1 MSSSGNYRVG
11 GERAG
16 ALSGNSRGGG
26 GRGRG
31 GSGGGGRRSGDKSAP
46 SNRNKGGRGN
56 KKSRSN
62 TSQHS
67 GNNSNP
73 SRTRHKATIA
83 PSTKKDGELGAAAH
97 TVSEEYR
104 IQLTQ
109 VLLNLRETDNQ
120 DSYTM
125 PPDLTNTQR
134 KFVHEL
140 SKQLGLKS
148 KSYGKGEERRVVI
161 SKILVGAG
169 GMMNSMM
176 GSISNQNERR
186 SDNDLPRAEDYKNVP
201 KVDVGKSGEDALRRH
216 LTRFPPTNCEQ
227 AESRETGSSM
237 LMKDDSTVQEHATLS
252 GVLSTPQE
260 NLPKEQIIRKD
271 QPNTTHERTMQQRIH
286 SHRIGQKEMKAN
298 SQYKQMMQ
306 QRMKLP
312 AFAYA
317 TDICNIVRNK
327 KNRVFILTGD
337 TGCGKSTQVP
347 QFLLDDPEIGPT
359 CNIIVTQPRRIS
371 AISVAERVA
380 QERCESAGNSVGF
393 SVRLESSMSKKT
405 QLLFVTPGV
414 LMKKLHPDGGDDTS
428 GGGRNGL
435 GATNFIIMDEI
446 HERDKNT
453 EFLMIALQDLI
464 EEREDLQLILMSATM
479 PTRDLAEYWRGVG
492 TRKNEI
498 CDDEWGD
505 DGVRDGAMPV
515 EINIPGRTYPVQEY
529 FLEDVL
535 IMTGFVDDSKEAPD
549 LLQIDADLKSL
560 LSATKQSPI
569 TSKSTSTQMLDSTLK
584 CVICNKSSF
593 ANAEELGSHIAVC
606 CGSGE
611 ESMTDLED
619 RIRGISN
626 FDSYVSVP
634 EVEDIA
640 AGGGG
645 DDLYDIMENELED
658 YDEIDDEVLVRKW
671 DGKSPFVAEAD
682 PSSKLTLT
690 EEESLMR
697 YQTMYD
703 DDEVNYD
710 LLLELVRYID
720 KSSYG
725 DGAIL
730 VFFSGW
736 REISEFALL
745 LETTPPFKDRAE
757 YLIYP
762 LHSGIPSKDQRKVF
776 IKPSHG
782 VRKIVLSTSE
792 KFLFSYNF
800 AEKCAY

>member
-1 MSSSGNYRVG
+1 MSSSGNHHRVG
-11 GERAG
+11 GGRFGTSSA
-16 ALSGNSRGGG
+16 NNNRGG

-31 GSGGGGRRSGDKSAP
+31 GRGGGGRGDKSTP
-46 SNRNKGGRGN
+46 SSRQGGRGN
-56 KKSRSN
+56 KSRSKTPQH
-62 TSQHS
+62 TSS
-67 GNNSNP
+67 NNSTP
-73 SRTRHKATIA
+73 SRTRHRATSA
-83 PSTKKDGELGAAAH
+83 PSVKTDGELGAAAH

-109 VLLNLRETDNQ
+109 VLINFRETDNQ
-120 DSYTM
+120 DSITM

-140 SKQLGLKS
+140 AKQLGLKS

-161 SKILVGAG
+161 NKILAAG
-169 GMMNSMM
+169 GMDSMM
-176 GSISNQNERR
+176 GSISIDQKERR
-186 SDNDLPRAEDYKNVP
+186 NENDLPLAEDYKNVP
-201 KVDVGKSGEDALRRH
+201 KVDVGKIGEDALMRH
-216 LTRFPPTNCEQ
+216 LSKFPPTPLEL

-237 LMKDDSTVQEHATLS
+237 LLKDDNMMVQDYEN
-252 GVLSTPQE
+252 VLSSPQE
-260 NLPKEQIIRKD
+260 SLSQEWRMREEQPKETMT
-271 QPNTTHERTMQQRIH
+271 NERIMQQRIH
-286 SHRIGQKEMKAN
+286 NHRIAQEQMKSN
-298 SQYKQMMQ
+298 PQYKQMMQ
-306 QRMKLP
+306 QRKKLP

-317 TDICNIVRNK
+317 NDICNIVRNK
-327 KNRVFILTGD
+327 KNRVIILTGD

-347 QFLLDDPEIGPT
+347 QFLLDDPEIGPK

-380 QERCESAGNSVGF
+380 QERCEHVGNTVGF

-414 LMKKLHPDGGDDTS
+414 LMKKLHPDTGDDTTD
-428 GGGRNGL
+428 GERNRLGL
-435 GATNFIIMDEI
+435 TNLIIMDEI

-464 EEREDLQLILMSATM
+464 EERDDLQLILMSATM

-492 TRKNEI
+492 TRKNDNCI
-498 CDDEWGD
+498 SPPLADDEWGD
-505 DGVRDGAMPV
+505 DGAMPV
-515 EINIPGRTYPVQEY
+515 EINIPGRTYPVQEF

-535 IMTGFVDDSKEAPD
+535 VMTGYVDDNKDAPD
-549 LLQIDADLKSL
+549 MLQIEADLMSL

-569 TSKSTSTQMLDSTLK
+569 TSTSTPTPKLLDSTLK
-584 CVICNKSSF
+584 CVMCNKIGFSS
-593 ANAEELGSHIAVC
+593 AEELGSHIAVC

-611 ESMTDLED
+611 ESMADIED

-626 FDSYVSVP
+626 FDSYVSAA

-640 AGGGG
+640 APGGG

-658 YDEIDDEVLVRKW
+658 YDDIDDDEALVRKW
-671 DGKSPFVAEAD
+671 DGESPFVAD
-682 PSSKLTLT
+682 TCPSSKLTLT

-710 LLLELVRYID
+710 LLFELVRYID

-745 LETTPPFKDRAE
+745 LETIPPFNHSSE
-757 YLIYP
+757 YVVYP

-776 IKPSHG
+776 IKPPHG

-792 KFLFSYNF
+792 
-800 AEKCAY
+800 

>member
-1 MSSSGNYRVG
+1 
-11 GERAG
+11 
-16 ALSGNSRGGG
+16 
-26 GRGRG
+26 
-31 GSGGGGRRSGDKSAP
+31 
-46 SNRNKGGRGN
+46 
-56 KKSRSN
+56 
-62 TSQHS
+62 
-67 GNNSNP
+67 
-73 SRTRHKATIA
+73 
-83 PSTKKDGELGAAAH
+83 
-97 TVSEEYR
+97 
-104 IQLTQ
+104 
-109 VLLNLRETDNQ
+109 
-120 DSYTM
+120 M

-140 SKQLGLKS
+140 SRQLGLKS
-148 KSYGKGEERRVVI
+148 KSYGKGEDRRVVI

-169 GMMNSMM
+169 GTNSMM
-176 GSISNQNERR
+176 GSMSNDQNGRR
-186 SDNDLPRAEDYKNVP
+186 NDNDLPLAEDYKNVP
-201 KVDVGKSGEDALRRH
+201 KIVVGKSGEDALMRH
-216 LTRFPPTNCEQ
+216 LKLFPPTSLEQ

-237 LMKDDSTVQEHATLS
+237 LLKDDNMVQGNGTIND
-252 GVLSTPQE
+252 VLLTSQE
-260 NLPKEQIIRKD
+260 SISHERIIRK
-271 QPNTTHERTMQQRIH
+271 ERPKERMTNEKIQQQRIYN
-286 SHRIGQKEMKAN
+286 HRIAQDEMKAN
-298 SQYKQMMQ
+298 PQYKQMMQ
-306 QRMKLP
+306 QRKKLP

-317 TDICNIVRNK
+317 PDICNIVRNK
-327 KNRVFILTGD
+327 KNRVIILTGD

-380 QERCESAGNSVGF
+380 QERCESAGKSVGF

-414 LMKKLHPDGGDDTS
+414 LMKKLHPDSGEDTTGGE
-428 GGGRNGL
+428 RNRL
-435 GATNFIIMDEI
+435 GTTNFIIMDEI

-464 EEREDLQLILMSATM
+464 EERDDLQLILMSATM

-492 TRKNEI
+492 TRTNNDN
-498 CDDEWGD
+498 CNSSSPADDEWGD
-505 DGVRDGAMPV
+505 EGLMPI
-515 EINIPGRTYPVQEY
+515 EINIPGRTYPVQEF

-535 IMTGFVDDSKEAPD
+535 MMTGFVDDNKDAPD
-549 LLQIDADLKSL
+549 MLQIDTDLMSL
-560 LSATKQSPI
+560 LSATNQSSI
-569 TSKSTSTQMLDSTLK
+569 TATSTSTPSLIDSTLK
-584 CVICNKSSF
+584 CVMCNKSGFSS
-593 ANAEELGSHIAVC
+593 AEELGSHIAVC
-606 CGSGE
+606 CGSGG
-611 ESMTDLED
+611 ESMADLED

-645 DDLYDIMENELED
+645 DDLFDIMENELED

-671 DGKSPFVAEAD
+671 DGESPFVTDAG
-682 PSSKLTLT
+682 PSGKLTLT
-690 EEESLMR
+690 EEESLLR

-745 LETTPPFKDRAE
+745 LETTPPFNDRTE
-757 YLIYP
+757 YNVHL

-776 IKPSHG
+776 VKPSYG

-792 KFLFSYNF
+792 
-800 AEKCAY
+800 